1 MLSLYLQWM
10 YLIPLGLIL
19 MNAMTQA
26 MNMPEEQATGQPGP
40 PGQQAISG
48 RGPATAVRRR

>member
-10 YLIPLGLIL
+10 YLIPIGLIL

-40 PGQQAISG
+40 TGQQAISG
-48 RGPATAVRRR
+48 RGSATAVRRR

>member
-1 MLSLYLQWM
+1 M

-26 MNMPEEQATGQPGP
+26 MNMPEEQATGQPGQP
-40 PGQQAISG
+40 AQQAISG